1 MRQRG
6 NLPVYQDYTETW
18 WWKTFIV
25 LFVIGCLSGFVYW
38 YSCFGFYIG
47 SDCTYLPTGEHVIV
61 EATFR
66 SYPVTYLI
74 ERDNGT
80 TMVVFRYELAR
91 Q

>member
-25 LFVIGCLSGFVYW
+25 LLIVGCLSGLVYW
-38 YSCFGFYIG
+38 HLAYGLCIG
-47 SDCTYLPTGEHVIV
+47 SDCTYLPTGEHVTIQ
-61 EATFR
+61 ASFR

-74 ERDNGT
+74 TRDNGT
-80 TMVVFRYELAR
+80 TMVVSYYELVR
-91 Q
+91 E